1 MRNVCICKKK
11 AWKKFRLVRDSNPW
25 PLRYRCSALLPIKL
39 TTEANWEEV
48 IESVRYSPMKG
59 WWWSY
64 EYEMGAL
71 HVFNLAKTL
80 VLIPHKKQKMPS
92 EKGQVP
98 EGWRSSSWGSNQI
111 WTSTWWANYPS
122 LVHTKFYSHHWSIP
136 FLFTSEDNKGRVG
149 GVGVQTDGGVLLKL
163 SSSEKEGLLERGG
176 LNRGFNIWLLFL
188 LPLRC
193 KKKSVSVVCN
203 IAIQNVFSTL
213 K

>member
-1 MRNVCICKKK
+1 MRNFCICEKK

-111 WTSTWWANYPS
+111 WTSLDEQTIPHWFTQSFTAIIDRYSFYS
-122 LVHTKFYSHHWSIP
+122 LVKII
-136 FLFTSEDNKGRVG
+136 RVG
-149 GVGVQTDGGVLLKL
+149 
-163 SSSEKEGLLERGG
+163 
-176 LNRGFNIWLLFL
+176 
-188 LPLRC
+188 
-193 KKKSVSVVCN
+193 
-203 IAIQNVFSTL
+203 
-213 K
+213 